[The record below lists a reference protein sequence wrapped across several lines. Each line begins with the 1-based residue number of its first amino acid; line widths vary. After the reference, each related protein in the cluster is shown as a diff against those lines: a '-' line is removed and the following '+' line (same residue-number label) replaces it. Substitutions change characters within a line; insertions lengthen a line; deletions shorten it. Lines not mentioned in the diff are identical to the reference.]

1 VYFNKKAS
9 EMPPQVIVR
18 LVVVDPETIGE
29 YDLLP
34 IPADMEENVIMKVLD
49 ILKADG
55 QPDVKTDK
63 LP

>member
-1 VYFNKKAS
+1 
-9 EMPPQVIVR
+9 MPPQVIVR